1 MSYFPR
7 GGDLQATRI
16 WLDKNGFLDVF
27 EGWQADALLGK
38 YDEYVK
44 SKFPEAS
51 VERAEMLTGLLNTA
65 RQSTGNLAMHITCN
79 NIPIFDN
86 VSHHRSEV
94 TT

>member
-1 MSYFPR
+1 MSDFPR

-27 EGWQADALLGK
+27 EGWQADALLVK
-38 YDEYVK
+38 SDEYVK

-51 VERAEMLTGLLNTA
+51 IERAEMLTGLLNTA